1 MVSGRGTMVKVAIL
15 VPPSSFLWNPL
26 TFPPLGPLYLS
37 AYLKKCGHDVVV
49 YDYNDYKGR
58 FGEKWQKVEQ
68 AEIVGITG
76 TTPQFKEMVHF
87 LNWIKK
93 HDYGKGKLFVAGGP
107 HASCDPKSCLQ
118 AGFDAVVVGDG
129 ELIFDRLIQYKAKGG
144 SAAFDASGTFY
155 EPVKD
160 LDSLPFPD
168 RDAINIRRYRYQIDG
183 QDATSL
189 ITMRGCPFQCAFC
202 CHWLGYRQV
211 RFRSPKYVVEE
222 IKLLQEKYGYNGF
235 MVWDDEFN
243 LSRERTL
250 KLCQEFEP
258 LNIKF
263 RCFIRAD
270 LFDMKMAKV
279 MKEAG
284 CVEVGCGVESGSQR
298 ILNIIGKKT
307 TVEQNTEAR
316 NICRMLGIRFK
327 AFMIIGLPGE
337 DERSVE
343 ETGDWLRKNEPDD
356 FDITI
361 NTPFPGSP
369 QWEHPLRYNIIFN
382 KEAMRKSLYKDSYY
396 KGPPKSLVATRD
408 LSAERIVQL
417 RDEIED
423 EFNRKFRSR
432 WLWEGRS

>member
-1 MVSGRGTMVKVAIL
+1 MKVTLII
-15 VPPSSFLWNPL
+15 PPSPFLLNPL

-37 AYLKKCGHDVVV
+37 AYLKKSGHKVVV
-49 YDYNDYKGR
+49 HDYSDTAVR
-58 FGEKWQKVEQ
+58 RGETWDEVEKSQ
-68 AEIVGITG
+68 IVGITG
-76 TTPQFKEMVHF
+76 TTPQFKEMVHI

-93 HDYGKGKLFVAGGP
+93 HAYGEGKWFVAGGP
-107 HASCDPKSCLQ
+107 HASCDPQSCLK
-118 AGFDAVVVGDG
+118 AGFNTVVVGDG
-129 ELIFDRLIQYKAKGG
+129 ELIFNSLLRYKAMGG
-144 SAAFDASGTFY
+144 SAAFAMSETFY

-168 RDAINIRRYRYQIDG
+168 RDAVNIRRYRYKIDG
-183 QDATSL
+183 LDATSL

-211 RFRSPKYVVEE
+211 RFRSPKNVIAE
-222 IKLLQEKYGYNGF
+222 IKLLQEKYGYSAF

-243 LSRERTL
+243 LNRERTL
-250 KLCQEFEP
+250 KLCEELSP

-270 LFDMKMAKV
+270 LFDLKLGIR

-298 ILNIIGKKT
+298 ILNKIGKKT
-307 TVEQNTEAR
+307 IVEQNTQAR
-316 NICRMLGIRFK
+316 NICRKLGIRFK
-327 AFMIIGLPGE
+327 AFTIVGLPGE
-337 DERSVE
+337 DEISIY
-343 ETGDWLRKNEPDD
+343 ETREWLRKNEPDD
-356 FDITI
+356 FDVAI
-361 NTPFPGSP
+361 NTPYPGSP
-369 QWEHPLRYNIIFN
+369 QWEHPQNYDIIFD
-382 KEAMRKSLYKDSYY
+382 KEVMRKSLYDGSYY
-396 KGPPKSLVATRD
+396 KGPPKSLVSTSN

-432 WLWEGRS
+432 WLWEERTA